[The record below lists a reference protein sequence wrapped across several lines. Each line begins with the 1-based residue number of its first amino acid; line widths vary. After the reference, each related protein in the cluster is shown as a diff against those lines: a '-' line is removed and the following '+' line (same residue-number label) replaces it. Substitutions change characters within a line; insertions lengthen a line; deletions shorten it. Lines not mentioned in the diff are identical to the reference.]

1 MNIKRKLLIA
11 IGLLAVCANAHALL
25 TIEINESVERGVPI
39 AVVPFGVD
47 EGIELE
53 HLVGDVIRN
62 DLARTGRFDPIN
74 PLGFLSL
81 PTTVEQIRFNDWRL
95 IKVDYVVIGS
105 VSYMG
110 DGSYKVVSRLFDAYD
125 EKQIFGSQY
134 LAKKASQLRNIAHQI
149 ANDVYESVTGSK
161 SSFNSRIAFTT
172 TLQSS
177 QGQPEHRLYIADY
190 DGHNSQI
197 LLKTNDLILS
207 PTWSPDSKQIAY
219 SILDAQQTK
228 IYIQTVATGDR
239 HTVAEFEGQNRSP
252 SWSPDGRNIAFSK
265 SNKGNSD
272 IFILSLEDG
281 KVTRLTNHRQIDTE
295 PAWSP
300 DGKYIVFTSNRG
312 KNAQIYRIPAR
323 NNAEA
328 KRITLEG
335 DSNSGAR
342 YSPSGKQLIL
352 ISNQGNGNQVA
363 IYDFKTQSIKIV
375 SSTNIDDSA
384 IFSPNGD
391 LLMYIVEGRDRHISI
406 LSPNGG
412 VQSRIEVV
420 AGAVKQ
426 VAWESKN

>member
-11 IGLLAVCANAHALL
+11 LGLLAVCANAHALPI
-25 TIEINESVERGVPI
+25 IEIDEGVERGVPI

-53 HLVGDVIRN
+53 HLVDDVIRN
-62 DLARTGRFDPIN
+62 DLARTGRFDPIH
-74 PLGFLSL
+74 PLEFLSL
-81 PTTVEQIRFNDWRL
+81 PTTVEQIRFDDWRL

-110 DGSYKVVSRLFDAYD
+110 DGSYKVISRLFDAYD

-134 LAKKASQLRNIAHQI
+134 MAKASQLRNIAHQI
-149 ANDVYESVTGSK
+149 ANNVYASVTGSK
-161 SSFNSRIAFTT
+161 SSFHSKFAYTT

-177 QGQPEHRLYIADY
+177 QRQPEHRLYIADY

-197 LLKTNDLILS
+197 LLKTNDPILS

-219 SILDAQQTK
+219 SILDANQTK

-239 HTVAEFEGQNRSP
+239 HVVAEFEGQNRSP
-252 SWSPDGRNIAFSK
+252 SWSPDGRKIAFAN
-265 SNKGNSD
+265 SNKGNSE
-272 IFILSLEDG
+272 IFILTLEDG

-312 KNAQIYRIPAR
+312 KNAQIYRIRAR
-323 NNAEA
+323 NNAKA

-335 DSNSGAR
+335 ESNAGAR

-363 IYDFKTQSIKIV
+363 IYDFKAQSIKIV

-391 LLMYIVEGRDRHISI
+391 MLMYIVEGGDRHISI
-406 LSPNGG
+406 LSPNGKI
-412 VQSRIEVV
+412 QSRIEVV
-420 AGAVKQ
+420 AGSVKQ

>member
-1 MNIKRKLLIA
+1 MLNLWPKLLIA
-11 IGLLAVCANAHALL
+11 IGLLAVCANAHALV
-25 TIEINESVERGVPI
+25 TIEIDEGVERGVPI

-53 HLVGDVIRN
+53 HILDDVIRN
-62 DLARTGRFDPIN
+62 DLARTGRFDPI
-74 PLGFLSL
+74 PPIEFLSF
-81 PTTVEQIRFNDWRL
+81 PTTFEQIKFNDWRL

-105 VSYMG
+105 VSSMG
-110 DGSYKVVSRLFDAYD
+110 DGSYKVISRLFDAY
-125 EKQIFGSQY
+125 EQKQIFGNQY
-134 LAKKASQLRNIAHQI
+134 MAKASQLRSIAHQI
-149 ANDVYESVTGSK
+149 ANNVYENVTGSK
-161 SSFNSRIAFTT
+161 SSFHSKIAFTST
-172 TLQSS
+172 AQSS
-177 QGQPEHRLYIADY
+177 QGQPEHRLYVADY

-197 LLKTNDLILS
+197 LLKTNDPILS

-219 SILDAQQTK
+219 SILAAHQTK

-239 HTVAEFEGQNRSP
+239 RVVAEFEGQNRSP
-252 SWSPDGRNIAFSK
+252 SWSPDGQNIAFAN

-272 IFILSLEDG
+272 IFILTLEDG
-281 KVTRLTNHRQIDTE
+281 KVTRLTNHRLIDTE

-312 KNAQIYRIPAR
+312 KNAQIYRIRAR

-335 DSNSGAR
+335 ESNAGAR
-342 YSPSGKQLIL
+342 YSPSGKQLIM

-363 IYDFKTQSIKIV
+363 IYDFKAKSIKIV

-384 IFSPNGD
+384 NFSSNGD
-391 LLMYIVEGRDRHISI
+391 MLMYIVEGGDRHISI
-406 LSPNGG
+406 LSPNGKI
-412 VQSRIEVV
+412 QSRIAV
-420 AGAVKQ
+420 AAGSVKQ